1 MLMQDTSRSAEKK
14 QIEILRR
21 IGPENR
27 LRAAVELSRIS
38 RTMLSEGV
46 RKRHPEYTERQV
58 RLETIRMIL
67 PEELFRA
74 AYPQAGEN
82 LP

>member
-1 MLMQDTSRSAEKK
+1 MLDTSRDAEKK
-14 QIEILRR
+14 QIETLRR
-21 IGPENR
+21 VGPENR
-27 LRAAVELSRIS
+27 LRAAIELSRIS
-38 RTMLSEGV
+38 RTLLSDGV
-46 RKRHPEYTERQV
+46 RKRHPEYTKRQV

-82 LP
+82 RS

>member
-1 MLMQDTSRSAEKK
+1 MLMQDTSRDAEKK

-27 LRAAVELSRIS
+27 LRAAIELSRIS

-58 RLETIRMIL
+58 RLETIRMTL
-67 PEELFRA
+67 PKELFRA

-82 LP
+82 PS